1 MFKLERIDKPDIS
14 LLTAMEGQQSQMWTA
29 LPGIIQSFDVA
40 TMTCEVQP
48 AIQARLTNAE
58 TQERT
63 WVNLPKLVDCPIQFP
78 AGHNTTITFPITLGD
93 ECLVVFASRC
103 IDAWFQSGGH
113 ENQQAIM
120 RMHDLSDG
128 FVLLGFRSLPRVL
141 TNIST
146 TDIQIRSDDG
156 NAFIGL
162 NPATHTVTITAAAI
176 NINGPVNIQG
186 NVVTTGT
193 FQNNGV
199 NISST
204 HVHSDPQGGN
214 TGVPH

>member
-1 MFKLERIDKPDIS
+1 MFKLERYDRSDIN
-14 LLTAMEGQQSQMWTA
+14 LINAMDGQQAQMWTA

-48 AIQARLTNAE
+48 AIQAQITNAE
-58 TQERT
+58 TQARS
-63 WVNLPKLVDCPIQFP
+63 WVNLPLLVDCPIQFP
-78 AGHNTTITFPITLGD
+78 SGNNTSITFPIAKGD
-93 ECLVVFASRC
+93 ECLIIFSSRC

-113 ENQQAIM
+113 ENQQVIM

-128 FVLLGFRSLPRVL
+128 FILLGFRSLPRVL

-156 NAFIGL
+156 NGFIGL
-162 NPATHTVTITAAAI
+162 NPSTHTVTITAAAI

-186 NVVTTGT
+186 NVATTGT
-193 FQNNGV
+193 LTNNSV
-199 NISST
+199 NVGST

>member
-1 MFKLERIDKPDIS
+1 MFKLERYDRSDIN
-14 LLTAMEGQQSQMWTA
+14 LINAMEGQQSQMWTA
-29 LPGIIQSFDVA
+29 LPGIIQSFDVT

-48 AIQARLTNAE
+48 AIQAQITNAE
-58 TQERT
+58 TQARS

-78 AGHNTTITFPITLGD
+78 AGHNTTITFPIAQGD
-93 ECLVVFASRC
+93 ECLIVFASRC
-103 IDAWFQSGGH
+103 IDTWFQSGGYN
-113 ENQQAIM
+113 NQQAIM

-128 FVLLGFRSLPRVL
+128 FILLGFRSLPRVL

-156 NAFIGL
+156 NSFIAL
-162 NPATHTVTITAAAI
+162 NPSTHTVTITAAAI

-186 NVVTTGT
+186 NVTTTGT
-193 FQNNGV
+193 LQNNGV
-199 NISST
+199 NVGST
-204 HVHSDPQGGN
+204 HVHTDPQGGN